1 MFLQIAFTPPVLS
14 LTRYHPPDC
23 LVSSVQLLSRAGLFA
38 TPWTAAL
45 QCRILNLPWFFPLPP
60 NYNYWYHH
68 SFSYL
73 NETQRIIMDS
83 FTFFTHLKLIPA
95 FRLFFFFAS
104 WSNAW
109 ISLPNLLLQQPC
121 GAQFNGTCSESKV
134 TSMNSLILTFC
145 LATNYYPIYLV
156 T

>member
-95 FRLFFFFAS
+95 FRLFFF
-104 WSNAW
+104 
-109 ISLPNLLLQQPC
+109 LPAGLMPGFLFPTFFSSSPVGLNLMAL
-121 GAQFNGTCSESKV
+121 AQNLKS
-134 TSMNSLILTFC
+134 
-145 LATNYYPIYLV
+145 PP
-156 T
+156 